1 MSFWIFRFWDWAC
14 WLLLV
19 ESEGRRNASL
29 VQCVDYGKRRGQLT
43 RGNEFAHVRRRFLFL
58 PFVLSSKSLGN
69 LWGWEDLRTFPC
81 RGASSD
87 FLQKRLASEIRI
99 PGFTQLNPTPK
110 KLPFRNLRLSH
121 VAFPRFPPEI
131 CPSSRD
137 FFFSSF
143 FSFSSPLL
151 YLQLASVALTCQ
163 LSFRAINS
171 LFSTRSTLRL
181 CSLLTRSSNFF
192 PTCKFQQIHTMAG
205 ITPRYVGISQKF
217 IIKRS

>member
-1 MSFWIFRFWDWAC
+1 
-14 WLLLV
+14 
-19 ESEGRRNASL
+19 
-29 VQCVDYGKRRGQLT
+29 LT

-69 LWGWEDLRTFPC
+69 LWGVGGSANFPLPWP
-81 RGASSD
+81 SPD

-137 FFFSSF
+137 LF

-181 CSLLTRSSNFF
+181 SSLLTRSSNFF

-205 ITPRYVGISQKF
+205 ITPRYVGISQRF

>member
-1 MSFWIFRFWDWAC
+1 MC
-14 WLLLV
+14 WLW
-19 ESEGRRNASL
+19 EAKRSIDKGKWICACSASFSL
-29 VQCVDYGKRRGQLT
+29 PSFRSFFQVLGKS
-43 RGNEFAHVRRRFLFL
+43 VRVGGSANFPL
-58 PFVLSSKSLGN
+58 PWPS
-69 LWGWEDLRTFPC
+69 P
-81 RGASSD
+81 D

-143 FSFSSPLL
+143 SSFSSPLL
-151 YLQLASVALTCQ
+151 YLQLTFVALTCQ

-181 CSLLTRSSNFF
+181 SSLLTRSSNFF